1 MNIYVDRLFSWG
13 PGLYKGKDASQ
24 AARVGSKNDHQWC
37 HLFADE
43 SDCQELHAFALRCGL
58 KRIWFQGNHYDL
70 TPLRREK
77 AVKLGAIEVD
87 RKQAVLIWRKARGLV
102 V

>member
-1 MNIYVDRLFSWG
+1 M
-13 PGLYKGKDASQ
+13 
-24 AARVGSKNDHQWC
+24 
-37 HLFADE
+37 DE
-43 SDCQELHAFALRCGL
+43 R
-58 KRIWFQGNHYDL
+58 GNHYDL